1 MPSLQVRDA
10 TAGVPPVIW
19 IASRPA
25 PGSSYEHGAPEF
37 LAWRQAPINM
47 TFLRYFL
54 YIVAGALVSSALG
67 GLFACAVAVISPEF
81 VSTLF
86 DHSARGS
93 LVRYAAGV
101 GMIWGLFLGT
111 AVMGFSL
118 LLVTLVQVARVIRKK
133 TEVRE
138 G

>member
-1 MPSLQVRDA
+1 
-10 TAGVPPVIW
+10 
-19 IASRPA
+19 
-25 PGSSYEHGAPEF
+25 
-37 LAWRQAPINM
+37 M
-47 TFLRYFL
+47 TFLRYFI

-67 GLFACAVAVISPEF
+67 GIFACVVALVSPEF

-86 DHSARGS
+86 SHGARSS

-118 LLVTLVQVARVIRKK
+118 GLVTIVQVARVIRKK
-133 TEVRE
+133 KDAED
-138 G
+138 